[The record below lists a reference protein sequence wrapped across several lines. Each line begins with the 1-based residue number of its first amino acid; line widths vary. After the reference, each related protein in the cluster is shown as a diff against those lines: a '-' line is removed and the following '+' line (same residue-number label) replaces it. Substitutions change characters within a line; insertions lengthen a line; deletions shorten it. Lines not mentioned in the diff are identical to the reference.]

1 MAAAAAALAGCGGD
15 GVNTVSYRP
24 PPSPTPTPAPTP
36 TPTPT
41 PSTPADVPAGSVTAF
56 DIVNDPPDGKLAV
69 AGASASGSLGD
80 PQMLAN
86 ASLSPSDLPQMR
98 YDAAANTYEVKFTEA
113 SWGTLW
119 TQNQDTPEWA
129 RPVGVGQY
137 SAVMGFNLDRKIGEP
152 DAYKYSSIAWYS
164 NGLVDF
170 GTIAVGVPTDAGA
183 VPTAGSASYDGVISG
198 DTDIFFTDQNDPWGW
213 PSARGVNGT
222 VTLSFD
228 FAGGTLSGS
237 MEPMLGS
244 ESLGVFN
251 FKNGV
256 YSAGAYSGEFNST
269 VKGLNGFYGQLTG
282 PKGEE
287 LIGGWALPFHYSG
300 DNQDHQAIGAW
311 IAKH

>member
-1 MAAAAAALAGCGGD
+1 MARQGYLLILLTVAAAALEACGGGD
-15 GVNTVSYRP
+15 ERINTVSYRP
-24 PPSPTPTPAPTP
+24 PPPPPP

-41 PSTPADVPAGSVTAF
+41 PSDVPAGAVTAF
-56 DIVNDPPDGKLAV
+56 DLVDKPSSGSLAV
-69 AGASASGSLGD
+69 AGAAARGWVGD
-80 PQMLAN
+80 PQMLATS
-86 ASLSPSDLPQMR
+86 SLAPADQPQMR
-98 YDAAANTYEVKFTEA
+98 YDAAANTYEVKFPGG
-113 SWGTLW
+113 SWSTLW
-119 TQNQDTPEWA
+119 VAADALHPDTLWIGNTGSIIGLNVYP
-129 RPVGVGQY
+129 RPGSG
-137 SAVMGFNLDRKIGEP
+137 
-152 DAYKYSSIAWYS
+152 DAYSYSRIAWTS
-164 NGLVDF
+164 GIGDDF
-170 GTIAVGVPTDAGA
+170 GMLAFGVPTPALA
-183 VPTAGSASYDGVISG
+183 VPASGAARFDGVISG
-198 DTDIFFTDQNDPWGW
+198 DTDVLVPDDGPWGGFN
-213 PSARGVNGT
+213 ARGVNGQ

-237 MEPMLGS
+237 MEPMFGT
-244 ESLGVFN
+244 ESLGVFT